1 MNKKIDFK
9 QRIILILITIEA
21 LDLYIVDNIQRELH
35 INKYNILLNTLIK
48 YNNNYNSKIQF
59 KRYIQIIHLF
69 YILITQ
75 SYLYNL
81 ILELLYDIC
90 NKTNSQLTLQ
100 YIQRFKYI
108 YNQNQDYYNTY
119 SKNNKLQISNIAIY
133 NLYTINQINNTDGLY
148 YLVKYLHN

>member
-1 MNKKIDFK
+1 MNKKIEFK
-9 QRIILILITIEA
+9 KRITLILITIEA

-35 INKYNILLNTLIK
+35 INRYNILLNTLIK
-48 YNNNYNSKIQF
+48 YNCNYNAQIQL
-59 KRYIQIIHLF
+59 KHYIQIIHLL

-90 NKTNSQLTLQ
+90 NKTHSQLTLQ
-100 YIQRFKYI
+100 YMQRFKYI

-119 SKNNKLQISNIAIY
+119 SKDNKLQICNIAIY
-133 NLYTINQINNTDGLY
+133 NLYTINHINNTYGLY